1 MQRLLATTAVALT
14 IFGGAAQAQQTSTS
28 DAASNAQ
35 QGQLQAQTQ
44 SQGAQTNSN
53 GANTNGPQTTTV
65 GPQTSTSNSA
75 SGAVAGSNSAANNG
89 GQQTTVTAAPV
100 SSSANDTSRSDS
112 ESNSASLSHSVAT
125 GGQGGS
131 ATSSA
136 QGGSST
142 SNGGSSNAAANNQ
155 ASNAGNAQQVTLN
168 STVPAHTTADVK
180 TVAQINAPALTTTLT
195 DTCMGSSSMSGT
207 GMGWGISIGSTWEDR
222 NCNRRLY
229 AREVASL
236 TGDREAARAVLC
248 GDEMVRKA
256 FEEVGR
262 PCPTPQA
269 AQGPASFVPP
279 PPPPPP
285 NQYLY
290 AAPPPPPPPPPPE
303 GAQQS
308 APGTMQPIPN
318 DYEGPKAPRN

>member
-1 MQRLLATTAVALT
+1 LAL
-14 IFGGAAQAQQTSTS
+14 GGSAFAQQTSTS

-35 QGQLQAQTQ
+35 QQQGKVQTQ
-44 SQGAQTNSN
+44 SQGANTN

-65 GPQTSTSNSA
+65 GPQTSTSNAA

-100 SSSANDTSRSDS
+100 SSSANDTSQSHSNSNSD
-112 ESNSASLSHSVAT
+112 SASLSIAK

-131 ATSSA
+131 STSSA
-136 QGGSST
+136 QGGNST
-142 SNGGSSNAAANNQ
+142 SNGGSSNAAANN
-155 ASNAGNAQQVTLN
+155 AATNAGNAQSITLN
-168 STVPAHTTADVK
+168 SNIPSHTTADVK
-180 TVAQINAPALTTTLT
+180 TVAQVSAPALTTTLT
-195 DTCMGSSSMSGT
+195 DTCMGSTSMSGT
-207 GMGWGISIGSTWEDR
+207 GMGWGLSIGSTWEDH

-256 FEEVGR
+256 FEDVGR

-269 AQGPASFVPP
+269 AQGPGSYVPP

-290 AAPPPPPPPPPPE
+290 AAPPPPPPPEPE
-303 GAQQS
+303 AGQQS
-308 APGTMQPIPN
+308 MQPIPN
-318 DYEGPKAPRN
+318 PPEGPKSPRN